1 MFITI
6 HLPIHMEG
14 GLDHVIN
21 AKKFNEEI
29 QNLLDVLYDSQ
40 CENMEAT
47 AVAMKECIKN
57 GGVVHV
63 FGSGHSVGLGID
75 IKNRTGSLVPIHIME
90 MSDFVTKGG
99 VDVKEFMDKT
109 NIFERKPGV
118 AIKLY
123 ELYDIKPQDIFIVI
137 SNSGINGIVIDI
149 ASLAKQNGHKVIII
163 TSMKHTL
170 AEEPRHPSG
179 KKLYEF
185 GDIVIDNCGPHG
197 DALIETDG
205 VAKVCSVS
213 SICNNCLA
221 QAMAARTIELLKEDG
236 CELPILTGDEQHDN
250 KLRKQYEGRA

>member
-1 MFITI
+1 MIDALRFKNEICT
-6 HLPIHMEG
+6 L
-14 GLDHVIN
+14 LDH
-21 AKKFNEEI
+21 
-29 QNLLDVLYDSQ
+29 LYDSQ
-40 CENMEAT
+40 KDNLEAV
-47 AVAMKECIKN
+47 AQAMKECIEA
-57 GGVVHV
+57 GGVIHV

-75 IKNRTGSLVPIHIME
+75 IKNRPGALVPIHIME

-99 VDVKEFMDKT
+99 VPVEEFMDKK

-118 AIKLY
+118 ADKLY
-123 ELYDIKPQDIFIVI
+123 DLYDIKPQDIFFVI

-149 ASLAKQNGHKVIII
+149 ADLAKRNGHKVVII

-213 SICNNCLA
+213 SICNNCIA
-221 QAMAARTIELLKEDG
+221 QALSARTVELLKEDG
-236 CELPILTGDEQHDN
+236 YELPILTGDEKHDEELI
-250 KLRKQYEGRA
+250 KSG

>member
-1 MFITI
+1 MIDALRFKDEISA
-6 HLPIHMEG
+6 L
-14 GLDHVIN
+14 LDHLYESQ
-21 AKKFNEEI
+21 KD
-29 QNLLDVLYDSQ
+29 NL
-40 CENMEAT
+40 EAV
-47 AVAMKECIKN
+47 AQAMKECIEA

-75 IKNRTGSLVPIHIME
+75 IKNRTGALVPIHIME

-99 VDVKEFMDKT
+99 VPVDEFMDKK

-118 AIKLY
+118 ANKLY
-123 ELYDIKPQDIFIVI
+123 DLYDIRPQDIFFVI

-149 ASLAKQNGHKVIII
+149 ADLAKRNGHKVVII

-213 SICNNCLA
+213 SICNNCIA
-221 QAMAARTIELLKEDG
+221 QALAARTVELLKEDG
-236 CELPILTGDEQHDN
+236 CDLPILTGDKKHDE
-250 KLRKQYEGRA
+250 KLIKKYEGRA

>member
-1 MFITI
+1 M
-6 HLPIHMEG
+6 
-14 GLDHVIN
+14 IN
-21 AKKFNEEI
+21 AKTFKDEI
-29 QNLLDVLYDSQ
+29 NTLLDTLYDSQ
-40 CENMEAT
+40 SENIEKCAQ
-47 AVAMKECIKN
+47 AMKECIKA

-75 IKNRTGSLVPIHIME
+75 IKNRVGSLVPIHIME
-90 MSDFVTKGG
+90 MSHFVSKGG
-99 VDVKEFMDKT
+99 VPVKEFLDKT

-118 AIKLY
+118 ASKLY
-123 ELYDIKPQDIFIVI
+123 ELYDIKPEDIFIVI

-149 ASLAKQNGHKVIII
+149 ASLAKQNGHKVVII

-179 KKLYEF
+179 KKLYEY

-213 SICNNCLA
+213 SICNNCIA
-221 QAMAARTIELLKEDG
+221 QAMAARTIELLQEDG
-236 CELPILTGDEQHDN
+236 ADLPILTGEKDHD
-250 KLRKQYEGRA
+250 KQLLKKYEGRA

>member
-1 MFITI
+1 M
-6 HLPIHMEG
+6 
-14 GLDHVIN
+14 IN
-21 AKKFNEEI
+21 AKTFKDEI
-29 QNLLDVLYDSQ
+29 EVLLDKLYESQ
-40 CENMEAT
+40 KDNIELVAQ
-47 AVAMKECIKN
+47 AMKECIEKD
-57 GGVVHV
+57 GVIHV

-75 IKNRTGSLVPIHIME
+75 IKNRVGSLVPIHIME

-99 VDVKEFMDKT
+99 IPAEEFMDTK

-118 AIKLY
+118 ARKLY

-149 ASLAKQNGHKVIII
+149 ADLAKQNGHKVVII

-170 AEEPRHPSG
+170 AEQPRHPSG

-197 DALIETDG
+197 DALIQTDG

-213 SICNNCLA
+213 SICNNCIA
-221 QAMAARTIELLKEDG
+221 QAMAARTIELLKNDGAEVPVLNGDPKHDED
-236 CELPILTGDEQHDN
+236 L
-250 KLRKQYEGRA
+250 KKKYEGRA

>member
-1 MFITI
+1 MIDGLRFKDEISA
-6 HLPIHMEG
+6 L
-14 GLDHVIN
+14 LDHLYESQ
-21 AKKFNEEI
+21 KD
-29 QNLLDVLYDSQ
+29 NL
-40 CENMEAT
+40 EAV
-47 AVAMKECIKN
+47 AQAMKECIEA

-75 IKNRTGSLVPIHIME
+75 IKNRTGALVPIHIME

-99 VDVKEFMDKT
+99 VPVDEFMDKK

-118 AIKLY
+118 ANKLY
-123 ELYDIKPQDIFIVI
+123 DLYDIRPQDIFFVI

-149 ASLAKQNGHKVIII
+149 ADLAKRNGHKVVII

-213 SICNNCLA
+213 SICNNCIA
-221 QAMAARTIELLKEDG
+221 QALAARTVELLKEDG
-236 CELPILTGDEQHDN
+236 CDLPILTGDKKHDEELI
-250 KLRKQYEGRA
+250 KKYEGRA

>member
-1 MFITI
+1 MVEAKTFKDEII
-6 HLPIHMEG
+6 KL
-14 GLDHVIN
+14 LDH
-21 AKKFNEEI
+21 
-29 QNLLDVLYDSQ
+29 LYDSQ
-40 CENMEAT
+40 KDNLEAT
-47 AVAMKECIKN
+47 ANAMAECIKN

-75 IKNRTGSLVPIHIME
+75 IKDRVGALVPIHIME
-90 MSDFVTKGG
+90 MSDFVTRGG
-99 VDVKEFMDKT
+99 VPLDEFMDTK
-109 NIFERKPGV
+109 NIFERKPNMAGR
-118 AIKLY
+118 
-123 ELYDIKPQDIFIVI
+123 LYDLYDMKPEDIFIVI

-213 SICNNCLA
+213 SICNNCIA
-221 QAMAARTIELLKEDG
+221 QSMAARTIEILKEQG
-236 CELPILTGDEQHDN
+236 VELPVLTGDKVHDDAL
-250 KLRKQYEGRA
+250 KAKYEGRA

>member
-1 MFITI
+1 MI
-6 HLPIHMEG
+6 
-14 GLDHVIN
+14 D
-21 AKKFNEEI
+21 AKRFKDELNY
-29 QNLLDVLYDSQ
+29 LLDTLYESQ
-40 CENMEAT
+40 KDNIEAT
-47 AVAMKECIKN
+47 AQTIKDCIEK

-75 IKNRTGSLVPIHIME
+75 IKDRLGALVPIHIME

-99 VDVKEFMDKT
+99 VPVEVFMDRHD
-109 NIFERKPGV
+109 IFERKPNV
-118 AIKLY
+118 AGKLY
-123 ELYDIKPQDIFIVI
+123 DLYDIKPQDVFIVI

-149 ASLAKQNGHKVIII
+149 ADLAKKNGHKVIII

-197 DALIETDG
+197 DALLETEG

-213 SICNNCLA
+213 SICNNCIA
-221 QAMAARTIELLKEDG
+221 QSMAARIIELLQNDNY
-236 CELPILTGDEQHDN
+236 ELPVLNGDEAHDEAL
-250 KLRKQYEGRA
+250 KKKYEGRA

>member
-1 MFITI
+1 MIDARTFKDELSI
-6 HLPIHMEG
+6 
-14 GLDHVIN
+14 
-21 AKKFNEEI
+21 
-29 QNLLDVLYDSQ
+29 LLDTLYDSQ
-40 CENMEAT
+40 KDNIEA
-47 AVAMKECIKN
+47 AARAFKECIEN
-57 GGVVHV
+57 DGVVHV

-75 IKNRTGSLVPIHIME
+75 IKDRVGALVPIHIME

-99 VDVKEFMDKT
+99 ISAEEFMDRK

-118 AIKLY
+118 ASRLY
-123 ELYDIKPQDIFIVI
+123 DLYDIRPQDLFIVI

-149 ASLAKQNGHKVIII
+149 ADLAKKNGHKIIII

-197 DALIETDG
+197 DALIQTPG

-213 SICNNCLA
+213 SICNNCIA
-221 QAMAARTIELLKEDG
+221 QAMAARTVELLKEDAY
-236 CELPILTGDEQHDN
+236 EIPILNGDPEHDEII
-250 KLRKQYEGRA
+250 RKKYEGRV